1 MRHALVPWGNLNC
14 IKICN
19 TTLVTRVHS
28 THLYQIKNSPLWKL
42 QNSHRTKILVTPLNG
57 SVKEKNP
64 QRYIKSFFFSRKLI
78 PHIWTLHYLS
88 SLLLLWMT
96 KTPAVS
102 GLAIMFSPMVEES
115 QIMKVN
121 LFTQAQL
128 MGMLHYL
135 PCSEQ
140 NVYIIFLCWPGLT
153 CWFLYSWD
161 SIIFVS
167 STYSYIYVYV

>member
-64 QRYIKSFFFSRKLI
+64 QRYIKSFFFFKEINPSYLNSSLPFFSAPLMDDQNTCCFWLGYYVFTNGRGKPDYEGKFI
-78 PHIWTLHYLS
+78 YSSTTDGHASLS
-88 SLLLLWMT
+88 SM
-96 KTPAVS
+96 
-102 GLAIMFSPMVEES
+102 
-115 QIMKVN
+115 
-121 LFTQAQL
+121 
-128 MGMLHYL
+128 
-135 PCSEQ
+135 
-140 NVYIIFLCWPGLT
+140 
-153 CWFLYSWD
+153 
-161 SIIFVS
+161 
-167 STYSYIYVYV
+167 